1 VSGVR
6 GRQRLGLLPVPVDQI
21 PVRRRAESGQV
32 LGVGR
37 ERHRTELVRSQ
48 VSRRQDLALSQ
59 RLQAHAT
66 SRMLT
71 ATRSNNCA
79 PYWETDG
86 ASQNDHQSVSRCP

>member
-1 VSGVR
+1 MSGMR
-6 GRQRLGLLPVPVDQI
+6 GSQRLGLLPVPVDQI
-21 PVRRRAESGQV
+21 PVRRRAQSGQV

-66 SRMLT
+66 PRMLT

-86 ASQNDHQSVSRCP
+86 AS